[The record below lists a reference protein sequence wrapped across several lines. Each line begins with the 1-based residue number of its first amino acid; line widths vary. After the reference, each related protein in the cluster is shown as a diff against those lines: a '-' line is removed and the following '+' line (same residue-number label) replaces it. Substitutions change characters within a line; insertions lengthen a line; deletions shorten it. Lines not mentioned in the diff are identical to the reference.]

1 MPYVK
6 IQDKAGRPSHFT
18 EPTKQLRVNV
28 PISHYERIKTILD
41 YELGKL
47 KK

>member
-6 IQDKAGRPSHFT
+6 IQDKAGRPSHFA
-18 EPTKQLRVNV
+18 EETKQLRVNV
-28 PISHYERIKTILD
+28 PVSHYERIKTILA
-41 YELGKL
+41 YELSKL